1 MIKQLTIF
9 SGTSGNLSRLM
20 TGSLVFLLWVQ
31 AIHAQEEPPRPIAIY
46 TAQNLSFGAFFQGVS
61 GGTVTVDYDGVRTV
75 TGDIIPAS
83 LGYSFYPLIVDVDA
97 EPGVLITILNGPDA
111 TLTGSNGGTLTVH
124 LESANTGSPFI
135 NTVSPPSRL
144 QVRIGATLTVGNPAA
159 NPAGSYSGSVYVTF
173 IQE

>member
-1 MIKQLTIF
+1 MMIRF
-9 SGTSGNLSRLM
+9 STLQGPHRKISLLAIWSIISLFGTL
-20 TGSLVFLLWVQ
+20 
-31 AIHAQEEPPRPIAIY
+31 AIHAQEEPPRPIALY

-61 GGTVTVDYDGVRTV
+61 GGTVTVDYDGIRTV

-124 LESANTGSPFI
+124 LESASTGSPFI
-135 NTVSPPSRL
+135 NTVAPPSRL
-144 QVRIGATLTVGNPAA
+144 QVRIGGTLTVGNPAA